1 MTTGV
6 ARNFQRGAKA
16 RERSDR
22 VGEGVFPPPTVGKFF
37 ENSCM
42 KTPFVLHINAFI
54 RG

>member
-22 VGEGVFPPPTVGKFF
+22 AGEGVGGDLFEISSIKMAFF
-37 ENSCM
+37 A
-42 KTPFVLHINAFI
+42 H
-54 RG
+54 